1 MKNYAV
7 FLIII
12 VVAVWFWLRPV
23 PKDPEVE
30 STETVT
36 SVNPTP
42 NEIAVTPSPSMA
54 ATPLPQAP
62 ANKDASPSDQAPA
75 FTSATPQPTVGKGP
89 PRPPPGSVSYHKMGR
104 LIVVFGDVLYGSLK
118 DDSAPDTGYVRINPV
133 RQWVGAI
140 PYHIAPDLVNPDR
153 VKRAIDYFHEK
164 TPVRFVPFTGQ
175 ADAITF
181 QKGEKDCHSYV
192 GRIGGHQPIY
202 LSPDCDGKEII
213 HEIMHALGF
222 MHEHSRSDRDQ
233 FVRVLWDRVL
243 PDKRS
248 QFEIAPD
255 ELLTLSIDRP
265 FDYKSVMIYEP
276 NFFGINEGETTLEST
291 TREKIEPAVGGLS
304 AEDIER
310 LYRVYPP

>member
-12 VVAVWFWLRPV
+12 AAAVWFWLRPESKESVADRTGAISTVDATPAELTVAPSPQVV
-23 PKDPEVE
+23 P
-30 STETVT
+30 
-36 SVNPTP
+36 
-42 NEIAVTPSPSMA
+42 TPSPAASMINEA
-54 ATPLPQAP
+54 NPAEQPAKVTQATPVP
-62 ANKDASPSDQAPA
+62 
-75 FTSATPQPTVGKGP
+75 TMGSAP

-133 RQWVGAI
+133 RQWLGPI

-153 VKRAIDYFHEK
+153 VKRAIDHFHEK

-175 ADAITF
+175 ADAISF

-255 ELLTLSIDRP
+255 ELLTHSINRP

-276 NFFGINEGETTLEST
+276 NFFGINDGETTLEST
-291 TREKIEPAVGGLS
+291 TREKIEPSAGGLS
-304 AEDIER
+304 AEDVER
-310 LYRVYPP
+310 LYRLYPP